1 MIYNATLTD
10 HRKVCNSC
18 TICIVLLV
26 ITCLITISI
35 IIAYF
40 YFHWYLKKDNT
51 IINTS
56 FNTETLIYGT

>member
-1 MIYNATLTD
+1 MIYNATLND

-26 ITCLITISI
+26 ITFLI
-35 IIAYF
+35 IIGISSAYF

-56 FNTETLIYGT
+56 VNTKTLIY